1 MSKVIVTGSKGFIG
15 RKLIEKLSHVYEV
28 LEYDMHNC
36 WELLDGVFEDS
47 HSWDDIECIFHMGAI
62 SDTTVTDP
70 IKVNHYNVKYTISL
84 FQKAIAKRIPVK
96 YASSASV
103 YGDYSPFNK
112 KYNPLNFYALSK
124 LTVDYWVEDHLEE
137 FSAVQGF
144 RFFNVYGDG
153 EEDKIERN
161 QSSPVSKFI
170 VQANTENK
178 ITVFEGSNKMLR
190 DFICVDDVVDLV
202 ISNTKGSGIF
212 DLGTGS
218 VCSFQEVAELVS
230 KKFGVPIQTVPF
242 PKHLIGK
249 YQYFTESSEEWQHKF
264 ITVSDYVKN
273 YLH

>member
-1 MSKVIVTGSKGFIG
+1 VRPLPTDELKPLSPTSIYAITKRDHEEMFLSVG
-15 RKLIEKLSHVYEV
+15 RAY
-28 LEYDMHNC
+28 
-36 WELLDGVFEDS
+36 G
-47 HSWDDIECIFHMGAI
+47 
-62 SDTTVTDP
+62 
-70 IKVNHYNVKYTISL
+70 
-84 FQKAIAKRIPVK
+84 IPAV
-96 YASSASV
+96 
-103 YGDYSPFNK
+103 
-112 KYNPLNFYALSK
+112 AL
-124 LTVDYWVEDHLEE
+124 
-137 FSAVQGF
+137 